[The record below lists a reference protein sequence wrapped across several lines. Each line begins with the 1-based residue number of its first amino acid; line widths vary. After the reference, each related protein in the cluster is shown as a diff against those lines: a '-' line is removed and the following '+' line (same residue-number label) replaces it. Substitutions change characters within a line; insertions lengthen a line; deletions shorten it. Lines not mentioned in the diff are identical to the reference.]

1 MQKTYLAIDLKSYYA
16 SAECAARHLDP
27 LTTNLVVADLS
38 RTEKTICL
46 AVSPSL
52 KAHGI
57 SGRARL
63 FEVVQRVREVNAAR
77 LRTAVQKG
85 VAAYKDG
92 KPCLGPESFDAN
104 ALAADPSLTLSYIVA
119 PPRMLYYEKVSRQIY
134 GIYLKYIAPKDI
146 CVYSIDEVFIDATG
160 YRSYEEEIADQNRV
174 HELVEKEDVSD
185 EDKDALSN
193 KLIQCKPGTIV
204 TARYFL
210 HDGYYDPLGS
220 YCTITGPVLR
230 VNPVERVLLI
240 KAPVLG
246 PHDKV
251 IPVRISFDDLME
263 LTSNEFVDIEDFLGL
278 ERYPDEIP

>member
-1 MQKTYLAIDLKSYYA
+1 MVKKYM
-16 SAECAARHLDP
+16 
-27 LTTNLVVADLS
+27 TT
-38 RTEKTICL
+38 EE
-46 AVSPSL
+46 
-52 KAHGI
+52 
-57 SGRARL
+57 GR
-63 FEVVQRVREVNAAR
+63 RVRQKYADI
-77 LRTAVQKG
+77 LRMTRP
-85 VAAYKDG
+85 D
-92 KPCLGPESFDAN
+92 PP
-104 ALAADPSLTLSYIVA
+104 ADH
-119 PPRMLYYEKVSRQIY
+119 PRMSLQNRAKIFSPFAALR
-134 GIYLKYIAPKDI
+134 G
-146 CVYSIDEVFIDATG
+146 
-160 YRSYEEEIADQNRV
+160 YEEEIADQNRV

-210 HDGYYDPLGS
+210 HDEYYDPLVS